1 MLYAA
6 HLGMYLLE
14 HLCSL
19 LQAKDDVLL
28 DLGELDVGRQLLEL
42 LQLAVCLGEER
53 LLVLLAAEG
62 EQGALLVALGQ
73 HLLGDLGLAVGEDGY
88 APLVL
93 VQLVALGFE
102 VEDGPLGEESMLISY
117 VLYSCDWGA
126 CIWGGRA
133 LRDLWTPSER
143 VLVLPHLSW
152 AVTRLELL
160 PMVLLATCRGLNQ
173 QY

>member
-28 DLGELDVGRQLLEL
+28 DLGELDVGGQLLEL

-73 HLLGDLGLAVGEDGY
+73 HLLGDLGLAVGEDSY

-133 LRDLWTPSER
+133 LRDLWTLSER